1 MFFSWF
7 DGLSWQ
13 GWKRLLTEKD
23 MWTLMKENRS
33 TGIIPVWD
41 KYWEKHEEKCKD
53 SKVYIYILYN
63 SKNEKNKQCGLI
75 K

>member
-1 MFFSWF
+1 
-7 DGLSWQ
+7 
-13 GWKRLLTEKD
+13 
-23 MWTLMKENRS
+23 MKENRS

-53 SKVYIYILYN
+53 SKVYIYN
-63 SKNEKNKQCGLI
+63 SKNKKNKQCGLI